1 MSGQKKISQLPSL
14 TASTNGSL
22 IAVVFSGASGN
33 TTYQM
38 TIQDFVKSTPF
49 GTVYQNI
56 IPNVSDTYSLGTSA
70 RTFSSIY
77 VGAGTVFIGPN
88 NSLGINDDG
97 VLFSTNVFAA
107 PTFQVGNVTSDLG
120 VVTTSGYTFSV
131 LNQELIARKNSG
143 GTVYNITRQLVP
155 TGGTTNQV
163 LVQTGSTSYSFG
175 WANVPQVVVPRI
187 ISGITTAFTINFS
200 SDTTIH
206 LHTNAATVTAT
217 LTGYTAGK
225 QVDVIVYNNIGG
237 TQQYNHGLPTSNNAV
252 GGTSFYLSTHPTMWI
267 TYICEDNT
275 AGNCFVKAAV

>member
-1 MSGQKKISQLPSL
+1 MAIQKKISQLPSL
-14 TASTNGSL
+14 TASTNESL

-38 TIQDFVKSTPF
+38 TIQDFIKSVPF
-49 GTVYQNI
+49 GTLYQSL
-56 IPNVSDTYSLGTSA
+56 IPDVTDTYSLGSSGK
-70 RTFSSIY
+70 TFSSVY

-88 NSLGINDDG
+88 GSLGIDDNG
-97 VLFSTNVFAA
+97 ILFSPNGFGSNFLVLGA
-107 PTFQVGNVTSDLG
+107 VTESG
-120 VVTTSGYTFSV
+120 VTTTSGVTFTVTGDDV
-131 LNQELIARKNSG
+131 LMKPVSG
-143 GTVYNITRQLVP
+143 QTYNLNRQLIP
-155 TGGTTNQV
+155 TGGTANQV
-163 LVQTGSTSYSFG
+163 LTKSGGTYG
-175 WANVPQVVVPRI
+175 WGWSNVPQAVTPRI

-200 SDTTIH
+200 SDTSIH